1 MINQD
6 IEETRRV
13 HKQLE
18 QTGALINAIFDVI
31 KNEPPHVAMSGLMS
45 CMARI
50 MVVTNLPI
58 ELVTQ
63 GLAGLIEVRERQEK

>member
-1 MINQD
+1 
-6 IEETRRV
+6 
-13 HKQLE
+13 
-18 QTGALINAIFDVI
+18 
-31 KNEPPHVAMSGLMS
+31 MSGLMS